1 MTTNIKPQITP
12 ETKVGDLLDN
22 FPELEE
28 KLIEIAPPFRRLKNK
43 VLRKTV
49 AKITTLKQAAKV
61 GNVPLSDLVNKLR
74 STAGQLE
81 IEIDDEK
88 LKIVDKPEWVKEE
101 NIKIIYNASIDLDSG
116 QQPITR
122 VTKEIKEL
130 NKNDI
135 YLLITPFLPA
145 PLIKLIEAKGC
156 VSYSA
161 TINKNHV
168 QTFIKKK

>member
-1 MTTNIKPQITP
+1 MGNNKPQITP
-12 ETKVGDLLDN
+12 ETKVGELLDN
-22 FPELEE
+22 YPELEE

-43 VLRKTV
+43 VLRRTV

-61 GNVPLSDLVNKLR
+61 GNVSLSELVNKLR
-74 STAGQLE
+74 NAAGQIE

-88 LKIVDKPEWVKEE
+88 SVIVAKHEWVKDE

-116 QQPITR
+116 QQPITK
-122 VTKEIKEL
+122 VTKEINEL
-130 NKNDI
+130 NEDDI

-156 VSYSA
+156 ITYSA

-168 QTFIKKK
+168 QTFIRKQ

>member
-1 MTTNIKPQITP
+1 MTTDNKPQITP
-12 ETKVGDLLDN
+12 ETKVGELLDN

-43 VLRKTV
+43 VLRRTV

-61 GNVPLSDLVNKLR
+61 GNVSLSELVNKLR
-74 STAGQLE
+74 KTAGQLE

-88 LKIVDKPEWVKEE
+88 STIVPKPEWVKDE
-101 NIKIIYNASIDLDSG
+101 NIKTIYNASIDLDSG

-122 VTKEIKEL
+122 VTKEINKL
-130 NKNDI
+130 NKDDI

-145 PLIKLIEAKGC
+145 PLIKIIEDKGC
-156 VSYSA
+156 ITYSA
-161 TINKNHV
+161 KINKNHV
-168 QTFIKKK
+168 QTFIKKQ

>member
-1 MTTNIKPQITP
+1 MTLENKPQITP
-12 ETKVGDLLDN
+12 ETKVGELLDS
-22 FPELEE
+22 FPELEK
-28 KLIEIAPPFRRLKNK
+28 KLIEIAPPFKRLKNK

-61 GNVPLSDLVNKLR
+61 GNVPLSVLVNKLR
-74 STAGQLE
+74 NAAGQIE

-88 LKIVDKPEWVKEE
+88 SVIVDKPEWVNEE
-101 NIKIIYNASIDLDSG
+101 KIKIIYNASIDLDSG
-116 QQPITR
+116 QQPITK

-130 NKNDI
+130 DKDDI

-156 VSYSA
+156 ITYSA
-161 TINKNHV
+161 TINKNHI
-168 QTFIKKK
+168 QTFIKKQ